1 MSFKT
6 ELRVDKKRL
15 WMPPYNELGMWVRLW
30 DDALK
35 RLLSLRR
42 FEQSPLLKEAASKYR
57 DLLLADAGA
66 ALATRERAERE
77 IARIVS
83 DLPEWKQWAA
93 FIPGVGKHLFG
104 RLLGYIGN
112 PAARVYPSCL
122 AKHCGVAPD
131 PRTGKIVKAEPG
143 KVRPYNPKAKSV
155 LYLIVKQSLLIY
167 KRSPNLLAELYASY
181 KEKYQ
186 RDHPDWTKGHC
197 HFAAIVKAA
206 NIFVTHLWEVARKTQ
221 SLPVVEIYPV
231 IHLGHATKIPPEMMM
246 HPRKALPQVLRAIQE
261 VENMLQDEK
270 DEKVATFV
278 KGIVERMK
286 QHTIP

>member
-6 ELRVDKKRL
+6 ELRVDKERL
-15 WMPPYNELGMWVRLW
+15 WMPPYDKLGMWARVW
-30 DDALK
+30 DDAMK
-35 RLLSLRR
+35 TIMSLRR
-42 FEQSPLLKEAASKYR
+42 YEQSSRLKQALTEIGN
-57 DLLLADAGA
+57 LMLANAEA
-66 ALATRERAERE
+66 ALALRERAESE

-83 DLPEWKQWAA
+83 ELPEWKQWAK
-93 FIPGVGKHLFG
+93 FVPGVGEQLFG

-131 PRTGKIVKAEPG
+131 PRTGKIVKIESG
-143 KVRPYNPKAKSV
+143 KIRPYNPKAKSV
-155 LYLIVKQSLLIY
+155 LYLIVKQALLIY

-186 RDHPDWTKGHC
+186 ADHPDWTKGHC

-221 SLPVVEIYPV
+221 GLPVVEIYPV

-246 HPRKALPQVLRAIQE
+246 HPRKALPQVLRAIQD
-261 VENMLQDEK
+261 VENMLQDEE
-270 DEKVATFV
+270 DEKVSTFI
-278 KGIVERMK
+278 KGIVEKMK